1 MQSTSTLA
9 IGVIL
14 SFFISWK
21 LTLISLITM
30 PIILA
35 TVFLDARIMG
45 IEGMN
50 EKYAMETSTKI
61 AIEAI
66 SNLRTVISLCIIQ
79 NFK

>member
-1 MQSTSTLA
+1 
-9 IGVIL
+9 
-14 SFFISWK
+14 
-21 LTLISLITM
+21 M